1 MVPGTNLL
9 CGGRVHLHGNE
20 VSRRDRMITVD
31 GKWTMEGL
39 DRSDTRR
46 IKTVDELKKHIN
58 NVGFLPFFKG
68 GIDGFSL
75 EELTVGDSWWSGDI
89 AEDPW
94 MWRAVIAEEG
104 DMAYGKL
111 FRGKAGFISREW
123 FPIFAAYRRDGYD
136 FDSRYE
142 DGLVSRRQKKLI
154 DVLNEYDRL
163 PSYEL
168 KKLAGF
174 GKEGEKNFDGTISE
188 LQMKTYVIIRS
199 FRRKRN
205 KKNEE
210 YGWAVADYMLSENLY
225 GAEHV
230 RSAYGMSATEA
241 KDKIIG
247 HLLKL
252 FPNTNINEAEK
263 LIK

>member
-1 MVPGTNLL
+1 MVQKYSFGGGSAHLL
-9 CGGRVHLHGNE
+9 VSE
-20 VSRRDRMITVD
+20 VSRRDSMITVD

-39 DRSDTRR
+39 DRSDARR
-46 IKTVDELKKHIN
+46 IKTIDELRKYIN
-58 NVGFLPFFKG
+58 KAGFLPFFKVG
-68 GIDGFSL
+68 MNGFSL

-89 AEDPW
+89 LEDPW
-94 MWRAVIAEEG
+94 MWRELITDEG
-104 DMAYGKL
+104 NIAYGKL
-111 FRGKAGFISREW
+111 FRGKAGFISKEW

-142 DGLVSRRQKKLI
+142 DGLVSRRQKKI
-154 DVLNEYDRL
+154 VDVLNKYDRL

-174 GKEGEKNFDGTISE
+174 GKEGEKNFEGTISE
-188 LQMKTYVIIRS
+188 LQMRTYVIIRS

-210 YGWAVADYMLSENLY
+210 YGWSVADYMLSEKLF
-225 GAEHV
+225 GEEHV
-230 RSAYGMSATEA
+230 RSAYGMVATDA
-241 KDKIIG
+241 KDKIVR

-252 FPNTNINEAEK
+252 FPNTDINEAER
-263 LIK
+263 LIR